1 MAQLKEDEWPEPNE
15 PTLAEKEEALKEDVQ
30 APPSNVYEMRMRGEQ
45 QERVSRPARM
55 EPIEIPEAP
64 WKSDR

>member
-15 PTLAEKEEALKEDVQ
+15 PTLAEKEEALLEDG
-30 APPSNVYEMRMRGEQ
+30 PPSPPRVREARMRGEQ
-45 QERVSRPARM
+45 RERVTRM
-55 EPIEIPEAP
+55 ASIEIPEAP